1 MYGILKRLQCAYSF
15 SKSIIEVVN
24 VEGVWDSR
32 KTLPTDVHV
41 QTLRIITL
49 QHTIERAPLST
60 TWDVLDN
67 CAG

>member
-1 MYGILKRLQCAYSF
+1 
-15 SKSIIEVVN
+15 
-24 VEGVWDSR
+24 VWDSR

-67 CAG
+67 YAG